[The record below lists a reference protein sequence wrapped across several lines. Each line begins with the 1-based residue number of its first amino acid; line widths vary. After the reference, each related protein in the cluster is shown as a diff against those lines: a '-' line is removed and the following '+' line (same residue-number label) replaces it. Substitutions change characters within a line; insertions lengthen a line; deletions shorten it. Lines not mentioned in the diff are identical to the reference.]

1 MFDIIYWGFGTFI
14 LLICCFCL
22 FYSSSFKKNSFSN
35 SLSNLFF
42 FSFSF
47 FSLTTIFLSS
57 NPVPFS
63 KPDIPFSYYN
73 FKPSWIFSHPS
84 FIYTFFISFS
94 NTCLSCLLFSLARA
108 SLPLCL
114 ANYYCCLYTFSF
126 CAFWIF
132 FFVVYSEACL
142 NASPFN
148 CFCLSSSSETT

>member
-63 KPDIPFSYYN
+63 KPD
-73 FKPSWIFSHPS
+73 PS